1 MCTNTPYIQNT
12 DNPLPPGMIQHYS
25 VQSCRS
31 SNSNCN
37 DAQHIAPRSTW
48 PQPATKTIQVNKHAR
63 AIRNKRS

>member
-12 DNPLPPGMIQHYS
+12 DHPLPPGIIQHYS

-37 DAQHIAPRSTW
+37 DAQCAMHNSTP
-48 PQPATKTIQVNKHAR
+48 PQHWTKPIQVNKHAR